1 MAAQPQKKTSQ
12 SNKRKRVPNQKSE
25 GATAV
30 TKKPKFASNPKK
42 LKPNSN
48 NVQSK
53 DGTEKPFKIKGP
65 KKDHQKPSV
74 KKDGVEDSKK
84 LSRLRSKLRVVALAQ
99 VFCLCTSAM
108 YEFEKILHVDFAYI
122 MEMTSLSKILLPELA
137 EARKKKRK
145 KHYSLEQVS
154 LTLLTYSFRF
164 CFSVAIYYLIHGLIK
179 YAKAKK
185 ELALLW
191 EKMRCRNIAKED
203 RSKLVSEALQK
214 MKGKISEIA
223 SSHVSS
229 RVLQTCVKHCTQDE
243 RNAVFMELRP
253 HFIALASNTYA
264 VHLVTKMLD
273 HAPKEQLAEFISSL
287 HGHVASLL
295 RHMVGSVVIEHAYN
309 LGNATQKQA
318 LLMELYSP
326 ELQLFKDLVAMK
338 ENRLED
344 VISKLQLQKSS
355 VLRHM
360 TSVLQPILEK
370 GILDHSIVHRAL
382 MEYLNIADQS
392 SAADVIQQLSGSFL
406 VRMIHT
412 KDGSRLGMLCI
423 RHGSAKERKK
433 IIKGIKGHVDKIA
446 KDKFGSM
453 VLVCIFSVVDD
464 TKLVSK
470 VIIRELE
477 GNLKE
482 LLLDQNGR
490 RPFLQLL
497 HPNCARYFSPDDLT
511 SLSLPI
517 PSLKNK
523 ATSSSFSSL
532 SLGGESDGGETV
544 EEDKDGEGDHSNASI
559 QLNEGGKKDSFKR
572 RQELLVNSGL
582 AEKLIDACGEMAE
595 GLLRSKYGKEVIYEV
610 ATGGSD
616 RILRPALDEK
626 LGKFHEAIASIA
638 AQPKP
643 DEPEEEHILEHF
655 HSSRTIRK
663 LILDCPEFASTLW
676 EKALKGKCAVWVKG
690 HSSKVISAFLET
702 SNSAVK
708 ELAKEEL
715 QPFIEKGD
723 LSLPVAQ

>member
-1 MAAQPQKKTSQ
+1 MAAKPQKKS
-12 SNKRKRVPNQKSE
+12 SESKKRKRIPNQKPEESIANSE
-25 GATAV
+25 KSKLTTSPKKLKLSSSNVQNKV
-30 TKKPKFASNPKK
+30 TKKPFK
-42 LKPNSN
+42 
-48 NVQSK
+48 VYTK
-53 DGTEKPFKIKGP
+53 DY
-65 KKDHQKPSV
+65 QKPSV
-74 KKDGVEDSKK
+74 KKDEVDTKK
-84 LSRLRSKLRVVALAQ
+84 LGRLRAK
-99 VFCLCTSAM
+99 
-108 YEFEKILHVDFAYI
+108 
-122 MEMTSLSKILLPELA
+122 ELA

-145 KHYSLEQVS
+145 KHYSLEQ
-154 LTLLTYSFRF
+154 
-164 CFSVAIYYLIHGLIK
+164 
-179 YAKAKK
+179 

-203 RSKLVSEALQK
+203 RSRWVTEALKK

-295 RHMVGSVVIEHAYN
+295 RHMVGSLVIEHAYN

-326 ELQLFKDLVAMK
+326 ELQLFKDLVTGK

-370 GILDHSIVHRAL
+370 GILDHSIVHRAF
-382 MEYLNIADQS
+382 MEYLSIADPS
-392 SAADVIQQLSGSFL
+392 SAADVIQQLSGASL

-412 KDGSRLGMLCI
+412 KDGSRLGQLCI

-433 IIKGIKGHVDKIA
+433 IIKGMKGHVDKIA
-446 KDKFGSM
+446 HDKFGNM

-470 VIIRELE
+470 IIIRELE

-482 LLLDQNGR
+482 LLLDQNAR

-497 HPNCARYFSPDDLT
+497 RPNCSRYFSPDDLA
-511 SLSLPI
+511 SLTLSV

-523 ATSSSFSSL
+523 ATSPFFSSL
-532 SLGGESDGGETV
+532 LLYGGEAV
-544 EEDKDGEGDHSNASI
+544 EEDTNGDGDPSDSNI

-582 AEKLIDACGEMAE
+582 AEKLVDACSEMAE
-595 GLLRSKYGKEVIYEV
+595 GLLRDKYGKEVIYEV
-610 ATGGSD
+610 ATGGAD
-616 RILRPALDEK
+616 GILHPTLDEK
-626 LGKFHEAIASIA
+626 LAGLHEAIASIA

-643 DEPEEEHILEHF
+643 DEPEKEHILENF
-655 HSSRTIRK
+655 HSSRAIRK
-663 LILDCPEFASTLW
+663 LVLDCPAFASTLW
-676 EKALKGKCAVWVKG
+676 EKALKGNCAIWAKG
-690 HSSKVISAFLET
+690 HSSKVINAFLET
-702 SNSAVK
+702 SDSVVK

-715 QPFIEKGD
+715 QPLIERGD
-723 LSLPVAQ
+723 LSLPVVE

>member
-84 LSRLRSKLRVVALAQ
+84 LSRLRSK
-99 VFCLCTSAM
+99 
-108 YEFEKILHVDFAYI
+108 
-122 MEMTSLSKILLPELA
+122 ELA

-145 KHYSLEQVS
+145 KHYSLEQ
-154 LTLLTYSFRF
+154 
-164 CFSVAIYYLIHGLIK
+164 
-179 YAKAKK
+179 

-523 ATSSSFSSL
+523 
-532 SLGGESDGGETV
+532 GESDGGETV

>member
-1 MAAQPQKKTSQ
+1 MAAKPQKKS
-12 SNKRKRVPNQKSE
+12 SESKKRKRIPNQKSD
-25 GATAV
+25 GAIAD

-48 NVQSK
+48 DVQSK
-53 DGTEKPFKIKGP
+53 DGAKKPFKIKGP
-65 KKDHQKPSV
+65 QKDHQKPSV

-84 LSRLRSKLRVVALAQ
+84 ISRLRAK
-99 VFCLCTSAM
+99 
-108 YEFEKILHVDFAYI
+108 
-122 MEMTSLSKILLPELA
+122 ELA

-145 KHYSLEQVS
+145 KHYSLEQ
-154 LTLLTYSFRF
+154 
-164 CFSVAIYYLIHGLIK
+164 
-179 YAKAKK
+179 

-191 EKMRCRNIAKED
+191 EKMRRRNIAKED

-326 ELQLFKDLVAMK
+326 ELQLFKDLVTMK
-338 ENRLED
+338 ESRLED

-382 MEYLNIADQS
+382 MEYLSIADQS
-392 SAADVIQQLSGSFL
+392 SAADVIQQLSGSLL

-423 RHGSAKERKK
+423 RHGSAKDRKK
-433 IIKGIKGHVDKIA
+433 IIKGMKGHVAKIA
-446 KDKFGSM
+446 NDKFGSM

-470 VIIRELE
+470 IIIRELE

-482 LLLDQNGR
+482 LLVDQ
-490 RPFLQLL
+490 
-497 HPNCARYFSPDDLT
+497 
-511 SLSLPI
+511 
-517 PSLKNK
+517 
-523 ATSSSFSSL
+523 
-532 SLGGESDGGETV
+532 GEPDGGETV
-544 EEDKDGEGDHSNASI
+544 EEDRDGEDDHSNAGI

-616 RILRPALDEK
+616 GILRPALDEK

-643 DEPEEEHILEHF
+643 DEPEEEHILEQF

-676 EKALKGKCAVWVKG
+676 EKALKGNCAVWLKG
-690 HSSKVISAFLET
+690 HSSKVINAFLET

-723 LSLPVAQ
+723 LSLPVVQ

>member
-1 MAAQPQKKTSQ
+1 MAAKPQTKTSE
-12 SNKRKRVPNQKSE
+12 SKKRKRVPSQKSE
-25 GATAV
+25 GAIADTR
-30 TKKPKFASNPKK
+30 KPKFASNPKK

-48 NVQSK
+48 NVRSK
-53 DGTEKPFKIKGP
+53 DGTKKPFKIKGRT
-65 KKDHQKPSV
+65 KDHQK
-74 KKDGVEDSKK
+74 K
-84 LSRLRSKLRVVALAQ
+84 LSEEGWCGGLQETKSFAHKGTGIAL
-99 VFCLCTSAM
+99 
-108 YEFEKILHVDFAYI
+108 
-122 MEMTSLSKILLPELA
+122 
-137 EARKKKRK
+137 
-145 KHYSLEQVS
+145 
-154 LTLLTYSFRF
+154 
-164 CFSVAIYYLIHGLIK
+164 
-179 YAKAKK
+179 
-185 ELALLW
+185 

-253 HFIALASNTYA
+253 RFIALASNTYA

-326 ELQLFKDLVAMK
+326 ELQLFKDLVTMK
-338 ENRLED
+338 ESRLED
-344 VISKLQLQKSS
+344 VISKLKLQKSA

-382 MEYLNIADQS
+382 MEYLSIADQS
-392 SAADVIQQLSGSFL
+392 SAADVIQQLSGASL

-433 IIKGIKGHVDKIA
+433 IIKGMKGHVDKIA

-482 LLLDQNGR
+482 LLLDQ
-490 RPFLQLL
+490 
-497 HPNCARYFSPDDLT
+497 
-511 SLSLPI
+511 
-517 PSLKNK
+517 
-523 ATSSSFSSL
+523 
-532 SLGGESDGGETV
+532 GESDGETV
-544 EEDKDGEGDHSNASI
+544 EEDKDGEGDHSNANI

-572 RQELLVNSGL
+572 RQELLANSGL

-595 GLLRSKYGKEVIYEV
+595 GLLRSKYGKEIIYEV

-616 RILRPALDEK
+616 GMLRPALDEK
-626 LGKFHEAIASIA
+626 LGKFHEAIASVA

-676 EKALKGKCAVWVKG
+676 QKALRGKCAVWVKG
-690 HSSKVISAFLET
+690 HSSKVINAFLET

>member
-1 MAAQPQKKTSQ
+1 MAAKPQKKS
-12 SNKRKRVPNQKSE
+12 SESKKRKRIPNQKPEESIANSE
-25 GATAV
+25 KSKLTTSPKKLKLSSSNAQNKV
-30 TKKPKFASNPKK
+30 TKKPFK
-42 LKPNSN
+42 
-48 NVQSK
+48 VYTK
-53 DGTEKPFKIKGP
+53 DY
-65 KKDHQKPSV
+65 QKPSV
-74 KKDGVEDSKK
+74 KKDEVDTKK
-84 LSRLRSKLRVVALAQ
+84 LGRLRAK
-99 VFCLCTSAM
+99 
-108 YEFEKILHVDFAYI
+108 
-122 MEMTSLSKILLPELA
+122 ELA

-145 KHYSLEQVS
+145 KHYSLEQ
-154 LTLLTYSFRF
+154 
-164 CFSVAIYYLIHGLIK
+164 
-179 YAKAKK
+179 

-203 RSKLVSEALQK
+203 RSRWVTEALKK

-295 RHMVGSVVIEHAYN
+295 RHMLGSLVIEHAYN

-326 ELQLFKDLVAMK
+326 ELQLFKDLVTGK

-370 GILDHSIVHRAL
+370 GILDHSIVHRAF
-382 MEYLNIADQS
+382 MEYLSIADPS
-392 SAADVIQQLSGSFL
+392 SAADVIQQLSGASL

-412 KDGSRLGMLCI
+412 KDGSRLGQLCI

-433 IIKGIKGHVDKIA
+433 IIKGMKGHVDKIA
-446 KDKFGSM
+446 HDKFGNM

-470 VIIRELE
+470 IIIRELE

-482 LLLDQNGR
+482 LLLDQ
-490 RPFLQLL
+490 
-497 HPNCARYFSPDDLT
+497 S
-511 SLSLPI
+511 
-517 PSLKNK
+517 
-523 ATSSSFSSL
+523 
-532 SLGGESDGGETV
+532 ESDGGEAV
-544 EEDKDGEGDHSNASI
+544 EEDTNGEYDLSDSNI

-582 AEKLIDACGEMAE
+582 AEKLVDACSEMAE
-595 GLLRSKYGKEVIYEV
+595 GLLRDKYGKEVIYEV
-610 ATGGSD
+610 ATGGAD
-616 RILRPALDEK
+616 GILHPTLDAK
-626 LGKFHEAIASIA
+626 LAELHEAIASIA

-643 DEPEEEHILEHF
+643 DEPEKEHILENF
-655 HSSRTIRK
+655 HSSRAIRK
-663 LILDCPEFASTLW
+663 LVLDCPAFASTLW
-676 EKALKGKCAVWVKG
+676 EKALKGNCAIWAKG
-690 HSSKVISAFLET
+690 FSSKVINAFLET
-702 SNSAVK
+702 SDSAVK

-715 QPFIEKGD
+715 QPLIERGD
-723 LSLPVAQ
+723 LSLPVVE

>member
-1 MAAQPQKKTSQ
+1 MAAKPQKQTSE
-12 SNKRKRVPNQKSE
+12 SKKRKRVPNQKSE
-25 GATAV
+25 GAIAD

-53 DGTEKPFKIKGP
+53 DGTKKPFKIKGP

-84 LSRLRSKLRVVALAQ
+84 LSRLRSK
-99 VFCLCTSAM
+99 
-108 YEFEKILHVDFAYI
+108 
-122 MEMTSLSKILLPELA
+122 ELA

-145 KHYSLEQVS
+145 KHYSLEQ
-154 LTLLTYSFRF
+154 
-164 CFSVAIYYLIHGLIK
+164 
-179 YAKAKK
+179 

-191 EKMRCRNIAKED
+191 EKMRRRNIAKED

-273 HAPKEQLAEFISSL
+273 HAPKEQLAVFISSL

-326 ELQLFKDLVAMK
+326 ELQLFKDLVTMK

-382 MEYLNIADQS
+382 MEYLTIADQS
-392 SAADVIQQLSGSFL
+392 SAADVIQQLSGLFL

-433 IIKGIKGHVDKIA
+433 IIKGMKGHVDKIA

-477 GNLKE
+477 ANLKE
-482 LLLDQNGR
+482 LLLDQ
-490 RPFLQLL
+490 
-497 HPNCARYFSPDDLT
+497 
-511 SLSLPI
+511 
-517 PSLKNK
+517 
-523 ATSSSFSSL
+523 
-532 SLGGESDGGETV
+532 GESDGGEAV

-572 RQELLVNSGL
+572 RHELLVSSGL

-610 ATGGSD
+610 AIGGAD
-616 RILRPALDEK
+616 GILRPALDEK
-626 LGKFHEAIASIA
+626 LGKFYEAIASVA

-690 HSSKVISAFLET
+690 HSSKVISAFLES

>member
-1 MAAQPQKKTSQ
+1 MAAKPQKQTSE
-12 SNKRKRVPNQKSE
+12 SKKRKRVPNQKSE
-25 GATAV
+25 GAIAD
-30 TKKPKFASNPKK
+30 TKKPKFASNPRK

-53 DGTEKPFKIKGP
+53 DGTKKPFKIKGP

-84 LSRLRSKLRVVALAQ
+84 LSRLRSK
-99 VFCLCTSAM
+99 
-108 YEFEKILHVDFAYI
+108 
-122 MEMTSLSKILLPELA
+122 
-137 EARKKKRK
+137 
-145 KHYSLEQVS
+145 
-154 LTLLTYSFRF
+154 
-164 CFSVAIYYLIHGLIK
+164 
-179 YAKAKK
+179 

-191 EKMRCRNIAKED
+191 EKMRRRNIAKED

-273 HAPKEQLAEFISSL
+273 HAPKEQLAVFISSL

-326 ELQLFKDLVAMK
+326 ELQLFKDLVTMK

-382 MEYLNIADQS
+382 MEYLTIADQS
-392 SAADVIQQLSGSFL
+392 SAADVIQQLSGLFL

-433 IIKGIKGHVDKIA
+433 IIKGMKGHVDKIA

-477 GNLKE
+477 ANLKE

-511 SLSLPI
+511 SLILSI

-572 RQELLVNSGL
+572 RHELLVSSGL

-610 ATGGSD
+610 ATGGAD
-616 RILRPALDEK
+616 GILRPALDEK
-626 LGKFHEAIASIA
+626 LGKFYEAIASVA